1 MAKTAR
7 RKQMASIRK
16 TSIQQAVK
24 GPTFIEDFLRYLR
37 GMPVVSGIN
46 LCGEVRQTLFVLLKL
61 SADVGIEYKYKA
73 RGGTKA
79 ITGNFRL

>member
-1 MAKTAR
+1 MIIWSVWTAKDSLTTVAPCLFVAPFVLSTAVAKTPR

-37 GMPVVSGIN
+37 GMPVVLG
-46 LCGEVRQTLFVLLKL
+46 
-61 SADVGIEYKYKA
+61 D
-73 RGGTKA
+73 
-79 ITGNFRL
+79 